1 MNIREFKEI
10 IFKEAEK
17 RGITDFELF
26 YQSNKSFKV
35 NVFQGEIEKYYNNSS
50 GGVSFKAIVKG
61 KTGYAYS
68 ERLDSESVNFLL
80 ESVIKNSEI
89 ANDEGEYIYSG
100 DECYPKVDVFNK
112 GLDDYDSNFKIKL
125 CKDIERAALSYD

>member
-50 GGVSFKAIVKG
+50 GGVSFKAIVK
-61 KTGYAYS
+61 
-68 ERLDSESVNFLL
+68 
-80 ESVIKNSEI
+80 
-89 ANDEGEYIYSG
+89 
-100 DECYPKVDVFNK
+100 
-112 GLDDYDSNFKIKL
+112 
-125 CKDIERAALSYD
+125 